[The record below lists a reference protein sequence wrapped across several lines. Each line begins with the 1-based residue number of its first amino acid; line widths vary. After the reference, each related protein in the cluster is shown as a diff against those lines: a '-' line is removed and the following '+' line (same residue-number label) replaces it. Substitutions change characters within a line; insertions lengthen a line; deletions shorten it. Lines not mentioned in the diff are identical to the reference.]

1 MALLVKNL
9 SKSFR
14 RRDAGNL
21 PVLDHINFEIK
32 DGEFVCILGP
42 TGCGKST
49 LLAILS
55 GLEKPDEGQIII
67 DGRNIDSTSSER
79 ILLFQEPAL
88 FPWLTVLENVEF
100 VLKRKGLSRQEIK
113 NKSLEILRK
122 VHLGRFINAYTHELS
137 TGMKQRVAIARALVS
152 NPKILLMD
160 EPFSLVDEQ
169 TRILLHLEL
178 QEIWQE
184 TKKTILFVTGSVE
197 EAVCLADRLYI
208 FSKRPSRIIKE
219 YIINYPHP
227 RREADRGLVNL
238 QNEIMEILRCE
249 IEKVAKEEIGIEY
262 TLSKDGILCPIDRN
276 LGSNI

>member
-9 SKSFR
+9 SKSFW
-14 RRDAGNL
+14 RRDVGDL
-21 PVLDHINFEIK
+21 QVLSGIDLEVE

-49 LLAILS
+49 FLNIIA
-55 GLEKPDEGQIII
+55 GLEQPDAGEVWI
-67 DGRNIDSTSSER
+67 DDRKAQGLSRDR
-79 ILLFQEPAL
+79 MLLFQEPSL

-100 VLKRKGLSRQEIK
+100 ALKFKNISKQEIK
-113 NKSLEILRK
+113 QHSLEILKK
-122 VHLGRFINAYTHELS
+122 VHLGRFINAFPHELS

-160 EPFSLVDEQ
+160 EPFGLVDGQ

-197 EAVCLADRLYI
+197 EAVCLADKLYV
-208 FSKRPSRIIKE
+208 FSKRPGRIIKK
-219 YIINYPHP
+219 YQIDYPRP
-227 RREADRGLVNL
+227 RRETDKNL
-238 QNEIMEILRCE
+238 IDLENNIMQLLSCE
-249 IEKVAKEEIGIEY
+249 IEKVVKEEVDIEY
-262 TLSKDGILCPIDRN
+262 TISKDGVLCPIDRN